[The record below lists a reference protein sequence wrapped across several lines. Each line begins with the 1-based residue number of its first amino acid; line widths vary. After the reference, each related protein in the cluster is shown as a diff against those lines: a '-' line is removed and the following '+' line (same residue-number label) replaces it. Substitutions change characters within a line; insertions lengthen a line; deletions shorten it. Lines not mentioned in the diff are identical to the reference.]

1 MAKTNVTDRRAL
13 ARSVGPVLGCTLL
26 LFLALPGCSDSGGT
40 EPSNGNG
47 PEPPPPPAPE
57 ADVIVE
63 TTRRFQTIVGGW
75 PAVAQVCHFECPNL
89 WPQYAEELFDAAV
102 EDVGL
107 TSIRLEVRSGSE
119 HPEDPAQ
126 RFLDGEIS
134 FSEWK
139 QTWYTIVNDDGDPRT
154 IDPAGFHFTELD
166 ATVEDVV
173 LPVRQRL
180 AARGED
186 LYVTLTYVDFG
197 NSQFRHRDHPEEY
210 AEFLLATFQ
219 HLEERYGLVPDAFEV
234 ILEPDVAGWSAVPA
248 GEALVAAAER
258 LRDAGYDPAVVAPSL
273 ASMSGSVSFFDD
285 MTQVDGVLDEITD
298 LSYHRYRGV
307 SDQALSDIA
316 DRANDHGVRT
326 AMLEHIGSGHEV
338 LYEDLTVAGNS
349 SWQQF
354 SLAWVREDLGGR
366 QSNYLAVH
374 PETLEVRLT
383 NFARFL
389 SEYFRAI
396 RLGAVRVAATSDL
409 DRLKPVAFVNE
420 DGRHV
425 VVVAASEEGSFTIT
439 GLPAGT
445 YEVGHTTAD
454 ERVEVAKEVTLEAN
468 GVAEV
473 SIPGA
478 GVLSLRQR

>member
-1 MAKTNVTDRRAL
+1 MSTTNVTDGRAL
-13 ARSVGPVLGCTLL
+13 GRSFGPVLGCLL
-26 LFLALPGCSDSGGT
+26 LLSMALPGCSDSGGT
-40 EPSNGNG
+40 EPGNGNGNG
-47 PEPPPPPAPE
+47 PEPPPPSE
-57 ADVIVE
+57 ADVTVD

-75 PAVAQVCHFECPNL
+75 PAVAQACHFECPNL
-89 WPQYAEELFDAAV
+89 WPQYADELFDAAV
-102 EDVGL
+102 EDLGL

-139 QTWYTIVNDDGDPRT
+139 QTWYRIVNDNGDPLT
-154 IDPAGFHFTELD
+154 IDPAGFQFTELD

-197 NSQFRHRDHPEEY
+197 NSEFRHRDHPEEY
-210 AEFLLATFQ
+210 AEFLLATVR
-219 HLEERYGLVPDAFEV
+219 HLEEAYSLVPDAVEI

-258 LRDAGYDPAVVAPSL
+258 LRDAGYDPDIVAPSH
-273 ASMSGSVSFFDD
+273 SGMSGSVSFFDD

-316 DRANDHGVRT
+316 DRADDHGLRT
-326 AMLEHIGSGHEV
+326 AMLEHIGSGHED
-338 LYEDLTVAGNS
+338 LYEDLTVANNS

-354 SLAWVREDLGGR
+354 SLGEPRADLGSR
-366 QSNYLAVH
+366 QGIYIGVH
-374 PETLEVRLT
+374 PQTLEARLMEL
-383 NFARFL
+383 ARFL